1 MVTLFQMMTEANFTK
16 LEKREF
22 LQRRSISIPAYPF
35 GSVYK
40 VKAYIKQFRKVSTT
54 DRLIKD
60 RWPRTAASTC
70 MYVLHYASLFSLVRL
85 RCKAFGVV
93 FSLVRL
99 RCEAF
104 GTVTLSTQRSKYV
117 RGIFESLESMCWT
130 STQQ

>member
-60 RWPRTAASTC
+60 RRPCTAAYC
-70 MYVLHYASLFSLVRL
+70 ALMYQFLRNHHLYVCPSLCVPVFPGSLAL
-85 RCKAFGVV
+85 
-93 FSLVRL
+93 
-99 RCEAF
+99 
-104 GTVTLSTQRSKYV
+104 
-117 RGIFESLESMCWT
+117 
-130 STQQ
+130 